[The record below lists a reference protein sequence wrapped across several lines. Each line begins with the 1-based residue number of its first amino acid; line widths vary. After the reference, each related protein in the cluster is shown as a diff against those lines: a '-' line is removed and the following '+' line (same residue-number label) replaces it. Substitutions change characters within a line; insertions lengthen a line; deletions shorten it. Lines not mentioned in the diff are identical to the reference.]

1 MHVPGRTALQ
11 TPAPPQVT
19 DDAQYTDAETVGD
32 KVGVIVAVSEDVPVA
47 LGVGTLEGVT
57 DGVPLI
63 DAACE
68 ADAVYPGLMFCD
80 SVRVREGVTD

>member
-1 MHVPGRTALQ
+1 M
-11 TPAPPQVT
+11 
-19 DDAQYTDAETVGD
+19 
-32 KVGVIVAVSEDVPVA
+32 GVIVAVSEDVPVA